1 MAGAMTINYQWILWS
16 VREIMDSRK
25 TSFGQR
31 RSCVATRR
39 IANVTPKE
47 TLKNLLVSST
57 SSGGGTLSCDG
68 NDEEQ
73 ADEPKIAVD
82 DRLL

>member
-1 MAGAMTINYQWILWS
+1 MTLKHNAVMPAKAAIQFTFLDFGVCRADD
-16 VREIMDSRK
+16 VR
-25 TSFGQR
+25 
-31 RSCVATRR
+31 
-39 IANVTPKE
+39 PKE

>member
-1 MAGAMTINYQWILWS
+1 MPA
-16 VREIMDSRK
+16 
-25 TSFGQR
+25 
-31 RSCVATRR
+31 
-39 IANVTPKE
+39 PKE

-68 NDEEQ
+68 NEEER